1 MRSLHN
7 QHVINSEAE
16 SERRAAARDPKNKRN
31 RQMIAAISRE
41 RFSATQYRFALAWSL
56 VLPGNQVP
64 SPRPSFSPEDGR
76 IFFSLHIFTKSLRIC
91 AYPLRAWQPVEDLSG
106 RPRSSYRL
114 QRG

>member
-41 RFSATQYRFALAWSL
+41 RFSATQYRFALAWSF

-76 IFFSLHIFTKSLRIC
+76 IFSACTLSPNRSAFARIHC
-91 AYPLRAWQPVEDLSG
+91 APGSPLTTSQDDDAVRTVG
-106 RPRSSYRL
+106 T
-114 QRG
+114 